1 MLPYHS
7 PMPDEDDG
15 TDYLTLA
22 QVAAELGWTIT
33 TARSEHR
40 DASRRRRSRQS
51 RPGDL
56 PAPDHR
62 YGRTPV
68 WHRQTIAAWRR
79 QRPGRGAGGGRPSR

>member
-15 TDYLTLA
+15 TNYLTLA
-22 QVAAELGWTIT
+22 EIAAELGWSIK
-33 TARSEHR
+33 TARWLHWQ
-40 DASRRRRSRQS
+40 ANSRRRNGQS

-68 WHRQTIAAWRR
+68 WHRQTIAAWRK
-79 QRPGRGAGGGRPSR
+79 QRPGPGVGGGRPSR